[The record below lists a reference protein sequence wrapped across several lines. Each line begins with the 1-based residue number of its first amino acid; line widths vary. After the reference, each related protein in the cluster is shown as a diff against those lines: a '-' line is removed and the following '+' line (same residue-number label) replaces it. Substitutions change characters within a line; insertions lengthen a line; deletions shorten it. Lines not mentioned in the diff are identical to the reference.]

1 MKTQLSNRKTRI
13 LTIISKSIFLLLL
26 MAIVVSQGCSKDEP
40 VVATDLISQINAL
53 PLEALNADESNFLLL
68 MREEEK
74 LAKDVYV
81 TLYAKWNVN
90 VFLNISSSEQDHTDA
105 VLVLINK
112 YSLVDPV
119 TSNEVGVFTNVHL
132 QELYDQ
138 LVATGSTSVLE
149 AYKVGATIEDLDIFD
164 LKEAISKT
172 DNQDL
177 NLVWEN
183 LSMGSRNHMR
193 SFYGQIVGLGSTYTA
208 QFISQEE
215 LIAIIST
222 PRENNKP

>member
-1 MKTQLSNRKTRI
+1 MI
-13 LTIISKSIFLLLL
+13 LFI
-26 MAIVVSQGCSKDEP
+26 SQGCSKDEP
-40 VVATDLISQINAL
+40 VTATDLISQINAL
-53 PLEALNADESNFLLL
+53 PIEALNDDESNFLLL

-74 LAKDVYV
+74 LARDVYI

-105 VLVLINK
+105 VLVLLNK

-119 TSNEVGVFTNVHL
+119 TTDSVGVFTNVRL
-132 QELYDQ
+132 QDLYDQ
-138 LVATGSTSVLE
+138 LVATGSTSLLE

-193 SFYGQIVGLGSTYTA
+193 SFYGQIVGLGSTYSA
-208 QFISQEE
+208 QFILQEE
-215 LIAIIST
+215 LEAIINS
-222 PRENNKP
+222 PRENNQP